1 MGKLLEMDRG
11 TFRKTEVEA
20 WVSEG
25 GVSNVV
31 NRSAGRLEPT
41 KEAGTRPFSHSHPDD
56 VRSTFKIGLGRENV
70 S

>member
-1 MGKLLEMDRG
+1 M
-11 TFRKTEVEA
+11 
-20 WVSEG
+20 
-25 GVSNVV
+25 VSNVA